1 MIPFNT
7 PFEKLKE
14 IGISHEKIIVNAN
27 NLDEYFGIEIHE
39 DNLYDYKNMDRII
52 FKKTSD
58 YKDGQDCIVTFNHEK
73 TIFTKILKQENG
85 LLLQPIKSNEKPV
98 FYTNKELKQ
107 NHIEIFGVAC
117 KLIRNLE

>member
-7 PFEKLKE
+7 SFEKLKE
-14 IGISHEKIIVNAN
+14 IVISHEKIIVNAN